1 MNEEIIENICIAL
14 IDDDPDDVF
23 LMKETLAESV
33 FLKAEINVY
42 SSYELGMEA
51 LKKDVADLYLIDQYL
66 GSGEGAHLMEQARLE
81 GVRKPLILLTG
92 SDNADVALEAMEA
105 GADDY
110 LLKTELTA
118 PLLERS
124 LRYALER
131 WKGIKQ
137 RKRLKQER
145 RARHAAER
153 QLAQWQIVSNTIP
166 YGMWVT
172 DSEGRIEYLS
182 QSFRDLMSVQ
192 PEINSSSP
200 WFVELLPTTLRGD
213 WREVLHTGKSWQAN
227 ITVIG
232 HGGHTVHILSKGMP
246 LRNQFGEIEQLVGI
260 NLDITR
266 EKEAEKRKDDFLRIA
281 SHELKSPI
289 TTIMSNLYLLEVVL
303 REQDNVR
310 LLPQVDRMRTQLKH
324 LTNLVEDL
332 LDVSKIE
339 MGSLM
344 SHFTIVS
351 LNSLITQVS
360 GQIKSEVESSI
371 KVSIEKDIFLEA
383 DEYRL
388 HQVVFHLLDNA
399 IKFSPEN
406 DVVEIRARSDDAKV
420 TIEVIDKGIGIAPED
435 EDKVFEKFY
444 SGSNKQARYARGL
457 GLGLFI
463 SKQIINL
470 HQGTIRLNTKL
481 NVGTTVE
488 IELPLK
494 QNQAV

>member
-1 MNEEIIENICIAL
+1 
-14 IDDDPDDVF
+14 
-23 LMKETLAESV
+23 
-33 FLKAEINVY
+33 
-42 SSYELGMEA
+42 
-51 LKKDVADLYLIDQYL
+51 
-66 GSGEGAHLMEQARLE
+66 
-81 GVRKPLILLTG
+81 
-92 SDNADVALEAMEA
+92 
-105 GADDY
+105 
-110 LLKTELTA
+110 
-118 PLLERS
+118 
-124 LRYALER
+124 
-131 WKGIKQ
+131 
-137 RKRLKQER
+137 
-145 RARHAAER
+145 
-153 QLAQWQIVSNTIP
+153 
-166 YGMWVT
+166 
-172 DSEGRIEYLS
+172 
-182 QSFRDLMSVQ
+182 
-192 PEINSSSP
+192 
-200 WFVELLPTTLRGD
+200 
-213 WREVLHTGKSWQAN
+213 
-227 ITVIG
+227 
-232 HGGHTVHILSKGMP
+232 
-246 LRNQFGEIEQLVGI
+246 
-260 NLDITR
+260 
-266 EKEAEKRKDDFLRIA
+266 
-281 SHELKSPI
+281 
-289 TTIMSNLYLLEVVL
+289 
-303 REQDNVR
+303 
-310 LLPQVDRMRTQLKH
+310 
-324 LTNLVEDL
+324 L